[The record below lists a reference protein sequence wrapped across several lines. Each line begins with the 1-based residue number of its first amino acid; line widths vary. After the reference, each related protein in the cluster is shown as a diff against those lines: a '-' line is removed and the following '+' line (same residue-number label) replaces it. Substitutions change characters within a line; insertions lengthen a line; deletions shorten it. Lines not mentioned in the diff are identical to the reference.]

1 MSDSSVTG
9 EAVEILQEL
18 GLKEYEAKCF
28 VALSR
33 LSQGTAK
40 RISDISDVPRTRV
53 YDATRV
59 LQARGLVEVQHS
71 NPQQFRAVDIDIAL
85 RTLKSEYEKQ
95 VADLRE
101 LLQNLDPV
109 TTDEAG
115 ESDHEVWTVSETT
128 AITSRLEQ
136 LIDEAGDEIRMLVRD
151 EERLPESVVEALTAA
166 GERGVSVWVGAAT
179 EELQQALGER
189 TSHVET
195 VITDA
200 DWLLE
205 PQHEGEDVVVNCVVV
220 VDSETI
226 LVSSARESGDP
237 TPEYATVGNGSN
249 NGLVV
254 VLSRLLSREQSGLGP
269 S

>member
-9 EAVEILQEL
+9 DAVETLQEL

-71 NPQQFRAVDIDIAL
+71 NPQQFRAVDVGIAIQ
-85 RTLKSEYEKQ
+85 TLKSEYEKQ

-101 LLQNLDPV
+101 LLENLEPV
-109 TTDEAG
+109 QTDAAG
-115 ESDHEVWTVSETT
+115 ESDQEVWTLSEKT

-136 LIDEAGDEIRMLVRD
+136 LVDESSDEIRMLVRG
-151 EERLPESVVEALTAA
+151 EHCLPSRVLEALTAA
-166 GERGVSVWVGAAT
+166 GQRGVSVSIGTAS
-179 EELQQALGER
+179 EELEQALLDR
-189 TSHVET
+189 ASHVET
-195 VITDA
+195 FVTNA

-205 PQHEGEDVVVNCVVV
+205 PQQDGDDVVINCMAI
-220 VDSETI
+220 VDGSTV
-226 LVSSARESGDP
+226 LVSSARESSD
-237 TPEYATVGNGSN
+237 TAPEYATIGNGSN

-254 VLSRLLSREQSGLGP
+254 VLSRVLSREQNQLHP